1 VKSPSRGAR
10 QSQCQWWS
18 LTALPIGFKLNTHVM
33 QEYNNENMNYM
44 SARIN
49 AMESKLVQVRNLLKE
64 YEEEYITHS
73 QFIIKLRAL
82 MFHTN

>member
-1 VKSPSRGAR
+1 
-10 QSQCQWWS
+10 
-18 LTALPIGFKLNTHVM
+18 M